1 VELGAT
7 LANEN
12 LAAVNYLTTKS
23 FDSKKLC
30 IGIATITG

>member
-12 LAAVNYLTTKS
+12 LAAVNYLS
-23 FDSKKLC
+23 AEALDAKKLR
-30 IGIATITG
+30 IGIATVTG